1 MNNNKKG
8 SGQAGPLFDLR
19 SETSPFIQPTVVLP
33 SSPPPPSPPLPS
45 PPLLLCFHMDNYH
58 SSCTTP
64 GVEKVPREECTRSGK
79 LRTLLVQIPVF
90 QEPVFKREVFLL
102 PLAPVLIVEV
112 DICALFIFICDCLW
126 LFVPLKPHHV
136 LCMESPRLLFESF
149 CCQVLGFRS
158 LHVIKYKE
166 ESFGRQ
172 PLKEVYCI

>member
-8 SGQAGPLFDLR
+8 SGQAGPPFDLR

-64 GVEKVPREECTRSGK
+64 GVEKVPREECTRSGN

-102 PLAPVLIVEV
+102 PLAPVLKVEV
-112 DICALFIFICDCLW
+112 DICAL
-126 LFVPLKPHHV
+126 K
-136 LCMESPRLLFESF
+136 
-149 CCQVLGFRS
+149 
-158 LHVIKYKE
+158 KK
-166 ESFGRQ
+166 GRH
-172 PLKEVYCI
+172 PC